1 MHSFTPH
8 THTYL
13 AYLTSFASR
22 GLWTRLFLNS
32 IIPRSSSH
40 DWVAVSAP
48 LWVGDAVSPEDIYQA
63 LFFLKLVWRPLKTIK
78 DQLKTVLVG
87 LHPRTI
93 RQRKWAFLSPRRT
106 GGSFQDMNLPNADN
120 ESWCY
125 PIYCWETRGILDTTW
140 LTFVACKFRSGII
153 AIFRKCS
160 FSVNPHSLLVKS
172 SSVCHKTHM
181 SVDFPI

>member
-1 MHSFTPH
+1 MITYNYICIHSPHTH

-125 PIYCWETRGILDTTW
+125 PIYRWGNTWDTW
-140 LTFVACKFRSGII
+140 HYLAYLRCLQVSKWDYCNF
-153 AIFRKCS
+153 
-160 FSVNPHSLLVKS
+160 
-172 SSVCHKTHM
+172 
-181 SVDFPI
+181 